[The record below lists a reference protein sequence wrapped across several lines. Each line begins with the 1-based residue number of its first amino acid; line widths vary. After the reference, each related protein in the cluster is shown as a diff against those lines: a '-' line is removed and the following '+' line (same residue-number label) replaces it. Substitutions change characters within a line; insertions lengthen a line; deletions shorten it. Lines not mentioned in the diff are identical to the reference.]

1 MRITLSAIHVETA
14 DSLWVDFDSA
24 FGEGC
29 GRWLG
34 APPQVAQVHE
44 VELNLEEQFLWNHNL
59 WAALRNEP
67 HIKRDRQG
75 LLLTGELLR
84 REDDVVALA
93 IGPSVV
99 LLSLQDAPAQ
109 LPRFLSL
116 VAREISLY
124 PVEL

>member
-1 MRITLSAIHVETA
+1 MRITLSAIHVETS

-34 APPQVAQVHE
+34 APPQVAQMHE
-44 VELNLEEQFLWNHNL
+44 VELTLEEEFRWNHNL
-59 WAALRNEP
+59 WAATRDAP
-67 HIKRDRQG
+67 HIQRDRQG

-84 REDDVVALA
+84 REEDVVALA
-93 IGPSVV
+93 IGPTVV

-109 LPRFLSL
+109 LPRLVSL
-116 VAREISLY
+116 VAREVSLY
-124 PVEL
+124 PVAL